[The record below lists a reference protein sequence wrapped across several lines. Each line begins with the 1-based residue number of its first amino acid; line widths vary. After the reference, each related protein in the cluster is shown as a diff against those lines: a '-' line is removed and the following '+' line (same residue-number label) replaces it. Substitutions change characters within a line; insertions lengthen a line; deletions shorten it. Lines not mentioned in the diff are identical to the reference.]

1 MVSSDAACRSLYKVA
16 EASICLMRYDVGK
29 VLYEAYI
36 NSCDDEDP
44 GAWHGLAICL
54 ENAGRYEEARRA
66 YERALGLHLRHE
78 DPRSLLWGGWCAMKL
93 GNYELAYRLFRESAS
108 RDPNYAYTW
117 HSLAVAALKVGKRNE
132 AEEAMSRYRAMIS
145 ARPYDRRECEGLRM
159 LMEVMHNISFDD
171 ALMGGLKDVIVN
183 LFNQSMKDHGAKCGL
198 TEGPSGRLWLSRASK
213 SPMGQ

>member
-1 MVSSDAACRSLYKVA
+1 MTSSDAACRSLYKVA

-36 NSCDDEDP
+36 NSCDGEDP

-54 ENAGRYEEARRA
+54 ESAGHREEARRA

-78 DPRSLLWGGWCAMKL
+78 DPGNLLWGGWCAMKL

-108 RDPNYAYTW
+108 RDPDYAYTW
-117 HSLAVAALKVGKRNE
+117 HSLAAAALKVGRRSE
-132 AEEAMSRYRAMIS
+132 AEEAMSRYRAMTS

-159 LMEVMHNISFDD
+159 LMEVVHNISFDD

-183 LFNQSMKDHGAKCGL
+183 LFNQSMKDHGVKCGL
-198 TEGPSGRLWLSRASK
+198 TEGPSGTV
-213 SPMGQ
+213 